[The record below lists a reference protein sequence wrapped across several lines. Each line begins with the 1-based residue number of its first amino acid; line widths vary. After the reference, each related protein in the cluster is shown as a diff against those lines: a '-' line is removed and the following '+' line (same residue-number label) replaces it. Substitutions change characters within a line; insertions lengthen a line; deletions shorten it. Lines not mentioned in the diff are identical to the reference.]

1 MKTDSTD
8 IAKKVVLDNNA
19 QVEKTDEAVPVPQ
32 KIVTVE
38 KTSEPAKKDTPA
50 LANADKF

>member
-1 MKTDSTD
+1 VKTDITD

-19 QVEKTDEAVPVPQ
+19 QVEKTDKTVTVP
-32 KIVTVE
+32 KNIVTVE

-50 LANADKF
+50 IADLVKL